1 MARKTKR
8 VNRGTAVALA
18 VAAVLVAT
26 LAVAYAPGAYQA
38 LTQALPGGEA
48 GESDGWSYEA
58 DCSYEVDPGWS
69 YQAGEAFDL
78 TGRYYEERETARG
91 WDSGDTGSFEDA
103 LPWYGTMRIT
113 ASRPVWYPSAEAAQ
127 FPYIADPSSGR
138 GVVVVT
144 LHIENVDAQCRE
156 SVRDSAGADSLLLT
170 MFELAQT
177 TGGSLAVESS
187 AEQLEVDAPRVEGLV
202 CQSDKASGYTWV
214 PQGASVDVRLGYEVF
229 GGDNEDE
236 SHNGDASY
244 YLVVDPMGKTYDTSG
259 LPVVEL
265 GLAQDATEGSAS

>member
-1 MARKTKR
+1 MARKAKR
-8 VNRGTAVALA
+8 VNRGAVVALA
-18 VAAVLVAT
+18 VVAVFVVA

-38 LTQALPGGEA
+38 LTQALSGGET
-48 GESDGWSYEA
+48 GESDGWSYE
-58 DCSYEVDPGWS
+58 VDPSWS

-156 SVRDSAGADSLLLT
+156 SVRDSAGADHVRAGSDDRRVP
-170 MFELAQT
+170 
-177 TGGSLAVESS
+177 GG
-187 AEQLEVDAPRVEGLV
+187 GIV
-202 CQSDKASGYTWV
+202 CRTV
-214 PQGASVDVRLGYEVF
+214 
-229 GGDNEDE
+229 GG
-236 SHNGDASY
+236 
-244 YLVVDPMGKTYDTSG
+244 
-259 LPVVEL
+259 
-265 GLAQDATEGSAS
+265 